1 MGNETWTSGMIKG
14 IQNKDKYSKRYND
27 ELREQFFKFTNQGNV
42 QEVIRG
48 ACVHACMFFFR
59 RWKALSL
66 LRAGTGEQL
75 PQPSPR
81 TLLGGGWLVRGQMH
95 KRGNGRRSIMM
106 IRDATLPMRVKDFR
120 ACGWERREG
129 GTPRRHTSSR
139 AARRRRDPVTR
150 HKCGRMWRQR
160 RARRRGRRG
169 ARRADRME
177 SGVDAQR
184 RFQ

>member
-1 MGNETWTSGMIKG
+1 MGNETRTSGRMIMEYRTRTSTVSDTSYENNFFYKSRECARG
-14 IQNKDKYSKRYND
+14 NKASLCTCLY
-27 ELREQFFKFTNQGNV
+27 V
-42 QEVIRG
+42 
-48 ACVHACMFFFR
+48 FFR
-59 RWKALSL
+59 RRKALSL

-75 PQPSPR
+75 PKPSPR

-129 GTPRRHTSSR
+129 GAPRRHASSR

-160 RARRRGRRG
+160 RARRRRRRG

-184 RFQ
+184 RLQ